1 MSGSE
6 TGSLKGLMADSDEPV
21 DNFQTIKLSQHKEPV
36 YQESQESLWKSVEV
50 DIGQVVLN
58 RFCGHVYT
66 RFGSLH
72 RPIGATYPHRHCRP
86 TRCMEFC
93 PSPGLHVDHLG
104 KQADPLPPELK
115 ENYQKKK
122 AREQTAK
129 AEALRLQEDHVNGS
143 NSSRLKKVRSI
154 LVGPEILP
162 TNFNVSTAFAGLYHP
177 ATGST
182 TSSHHCLPI

>member
-1 MSGSE
+1 
-6 TGSLKGLMADSDEPV
+6 
-21 DNFQTIKLSQHKEPV
+21 
-36 YQESQESLWKSVEV
+36 
-50 DIGQVVLN
+50 
-58 RFCGHVYT
+58 
-66 RFGSLH
+66 
-72 RPIGATYPHRHCRP
+72 
-86 TRCMEFC
+86 MEFC

-104 KQADPLPPELK
+104 EQADPLPPELK
-115 ENYQKKK
+115 ENNKKKK